1 MGNELIVSVQNRI
14 QEMQHGEG
22 LRLPT
27 GYSVGNA
34 LNSAYLI
41 LSDNSKGKSLLEKCH
56 PTSVSKALLNM
67 AIQGLS
73 PAKNQCYF
81 VPYGD
86 QCTLMRSYF
95 GSVSILERLSNVKK
109 VHAEVIFEGDE
120 FEIGSEDGRTVVTNF
135 KPSFLNRDNP
145 IIGAFA
151 WVEQT
156 DGIKVYTIMTKK
168 EIYKSWSKAKTKK
181 VQNDYPQEMAK
192 RTVLSR
198 AAKMFINSSSDND
211 LLVKAIN
218 ETTEDEYDNNQPRK
232 DITPNPPNIEK
243 LEKSIFN
250 QDENKKI
257 AQDMIDSIDLNQA
270 DKDLQEE
277 LNIEFPDPSKNYLAT
292 GEVNGDVENEDG
304 PYPF

>member
-1 MGNELIVSVQNRI
+1 M
-14 QEMQHGEG
+14 
-22 LRLPT
+22 
-27 GYSVGNA
+27 
-34 LNSAYLI
+34 
-41 LSDNSKGKSLLEKCH
+41 
-56 PTSVSKALLNM
+56 
-67 AIQGLS
+67 
-73 PAKNQCYF
+73 
-81 VPYGD
+81 
-86 QCTLMRSYF
+86 
-95 GSVSILERLSNVKK
+95 
-109 VHAEVIFEGDE
+109 
-120 FEIGSEDGRTVVTNF
+120 DGRTVVTNF

-168 EIYKSWSKAKTKK
+168 EIDKSWSKAKTKN

-218 ETTEDEYDNNQPRK
+218 ETTEGEYDNNQPRK

-257 AQDMIDSIDLNQA
+257 AQDMIDSINQEP
-270 DKDLQEE
+270 KGNN
-277 LNIEFPDPSKNYLAT
+277 LNITNKQGYINPEIAEYFKEEYSKSGIRVVPGHWPPMNT
-292 GEVNGDVENEDG
+292 RKDVDDWVANLKIMETAFEEDENITNTKEGANNEHIETDEDG

>member
-1 MGNELIVSVQNRI
+1 M
-14 QEMQHGEG
+14 
-22 LRLPT
+22 
-27 GYSVGNA
+27 
-34 LNSAYLI
+34 
-41 LSDNSKGKSLLEKCH
+41 
-56 PTSVSKALLNM
+56 
-67 AIQGLS
+67 
-73 PAKNQCYF
+73 
-81 VPYGD
+81 
-86 QCTLMRSYF
+86 
-95 GSVSILERLSNVKK
+95 
-109 VHAEVIFEGDE
+109 
-120 FEIGSEDGRTVVTNF
+120 
-135 KPSFLNRDNP
+135 
-145 IIGAFA
+145 
-151 WVEQT
+151 
-156 DGIKVYTIMTKK
+156 
-168 EIYKSWSKAKTKK
+168 
-181 VQNDYPQEMAK
+181 QNDYPQEMAK

-243 LEKSIFN
+243 LEKSILI
-250 QDENKKI
+250 KMKIKI